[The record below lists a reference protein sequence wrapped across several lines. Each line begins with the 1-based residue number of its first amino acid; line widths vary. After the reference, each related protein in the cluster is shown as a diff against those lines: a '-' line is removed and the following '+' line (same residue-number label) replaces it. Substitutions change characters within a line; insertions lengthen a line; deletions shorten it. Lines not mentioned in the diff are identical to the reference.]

1 MNLKGN
7 KSDITNQERKEV
19 EILNKKEIDII
30 KKHIKDTNFEL
41 LFLLD
46 LGTGLRLGELLALD
60 WKNINLSQKS
70 ITVEKSVKEVY
81 IYDNSESKH
90 IETIIQTP
98 KTKNSFR
105 TIPIPSSLI
114 DMLNKIDNKN
124 GYLFLDKDGQLLK
137 GKNVSAKWSKILKEC
152 NISHKKFHSIRH
164 TYGSMLLQKGV
175 DIETVAELMG
185 HTAISITQI
194 YIHSETKLKIKSV
207 NKLNSILN

>member
-7 KSDITNQERKEV
+7 KTDIVNQKRKDV
-19 EILNKKEIDII
+19 EILNQKEIKTI
-30 KKHIKDTNFEL
+30 KEYIKGTDFEL
-41 LFLLD
+41 IFLLD

-60 WKNINLSQKS
+60 WEHINLKS
-70 ITVEKSVKEVY
+70 KELKVEKSVKEVY
-81 IYDNSESKH
+81 IYDNADKKH

-98 KTKNSFR
+98 KTRNSFR

-114 DMLNKIDNKN
+114 NILNNMPNKK
-124 GYLFLDKDGQLLK
+124 GYLFLDKQGNLLK
-137 GKNVSAKWSKILKEC
+137 GKNVSSKWAKILKEC
-152 NISHKKFHSIRH
+152 DIPHKKFHSIRH

-185 HTAISITQI
+185 HTAISITQM
-194 YIHSETKLKIKSV
+194 YMHSETKVKSKSV